1 MRFII
6 RNWLM
11 QLWKLRSLHS
21 LHKLETQESQWYK
34 FKPEFKGLWTRNTSG
49 VSPSLRTGK
58 DWYFHSAVRQREGIQ
73 PSSTF
78 LFYSCPQRIKC
89 PPNRD
94 RQDGLLSS
102 PIQMQTSSINS
113 LKTHPKTMLIWPF
126 SVPLKLTHKNDHH
139 MYHQQPSISVHSSK
153 SCYYWLLNRCM
164 NITKTFLYQKA
175 FK

>member
-11 QLWKLRSLHS
+11 QLWKLRSPHN

-34 FKPEFKGLWTRNTSG
+34 FKPKFKGLWTRNTSG

-89 PPNRD
+89 PPNQD
-94 RQDGLLSS
+94 RQDALLSP
-102 PIQMQTSSINS
+102 PIQMRTSSGNS
-113 LKTHPKTMLIWPF
+113 LKTQPKTMLIWPF
-126 SVPLKLTHKNDHH
+126 SVALKLTQKW
-139 MYHQQPSISVHSSK
+139 PLRIP
-153 SCYYWLLNRCM
+153 WA
-164 NITKTFLYQKA
+164 TFH
-175 FK
+175 FSTFI